1 MRHPWERDRLPG
13 SPEGSTREVPGWSG
27 APVPICLGGGFGAL
41 TFCCHPDY
49 PLTFSALCVRDQALK
64 EVGLSP
70 SRYVEIKDW
79 FSERVGWDSREVCF
93 GSLSYCCMRRR
104 GCPGERDRVLVGL
117 YGKPLEKALEE
128 YFLRKRVLAVHL
140 LSTASRREKVEELA
154 EREKEGILRTG
165 REDLIS
171 LLRLKPP

>member
-1 MRHPWERDRLPG
+1 MVQEDL
-13 SPEGSTREVPGWSG
+13 TRKVPGWSD
-27 APVPICLGGGFGAL
+27 APVPICHGGDLRAL

-49 PLTFSALCVRDQALK
+49 PITFSAVCLRERALK
-64 EVGLSP
+64 EAGLP
-70 SRYVEIKDW
+70 SRKYVEIKDW
-79 FSERVGWDSREVCF
+79 FSEQVGWDSPDVCF

-104 GCPGERDRVLVGL
+104 GCPGERDRVLARL
-117 YGKPLEKALEE
+117 YGEDFEKALEE

-140 LSTASRREKVEELA
+140 LRRASNQGAVRGLVEGE
-154 EREKEGILRTG
+154 IRTISRTE